1 MKIWQKVY
9 LATLVVFLL
18 MLNVGM
24 ILGANYIFE
33 HNVAIERQQCG
44 RECYMLQQNL
54 EHDFNYLAT
63 NGRMHVSVIQKVV
76 DSYHNYYQ
84 SQNVFIELREA
95 VGDKSSTRSVVIRGG
110 KKIYIQVE
118 RTLAKPY
125 SDYSVFY
132 QKELVD
138 FEQTW
143 RKLQATFVIIS
154 VGSSLLLCV
163 ILFFLI
169 RKLFK
174 PLEHLNQSVADI
186 SAGNYEQNLSAK
198 GDDEIAQLA
207 GNINAMADTIQKQ
220 ISQLE
225 EENKNKQQ
233 LMDNLAHELRTP
245 LTSIYGYAQLLQ
257 VGKVSEE
264 ETYEGLEYIMK
275 ESKRLNKMSA
285 DMLSMRLFEKENIQ
299 WKKVSIKEVSEHIRR
314 ILAEALENKD
324 ITLIENHEQ
333 EQYLG
338 EEDQYIVLFRNL
350 IENAIRASH
359 TGSTVEWNSRCVE
372 EGYEF
377 EIVDHGI
384 GMAKEE
390 LDKVMQAFYRVDKSR
405 TRAEGGAGLG
415 LSIVET
421 IVTRLGGGIQMESEK
436 DKGTKV
442 TISIELPENL
452 RNTEGRK
459 GEEVC

>member
-18 MLNVGM
+18 MLNVGL

-54 EHDFNYLAT
+54 EHDFSYLAA
-63 NGRMHVSVIQKVV
+63 NGRMHVSVIKKVV
-76 DSYHNYYQ
+76 DTYHNYYQ
-84 SQNVFIELREA
+84 SQNVVIELREA
-95 VGDKSSTRSVVIRGG
+95 AEEKASTRSVIIRGG

-125 SDYSVFY
+125 SDYAVFY

-143 RKLQATFVIIS
+143 RMLQATFVIIS

-198 GDDEIAQLA
+198 GDDEIAELA

-225 EENKNKQQ
+225 EENRNKQQ

-264 ETYEGLEYIMK
+264 ENYEGLEYIMK

-285 DMLSMRLFEKENIQ
+285 DMLSMRLFEKENIE
-299 WKKVSIKEVSEHIRR
+299 WNKVSIKEVSEHIRR
-314 ILAEALENKD
+314 ILTESLEKKG
-324 ITLIENHEQ
+324 ITLLENHEQ

-359 TGSTVEWNSRCVE
+359 EGSTVEWNSRVTE
-372 EGYEF
+372 KGYEF
-377 EIVDHGI
+377 EVIDHGI
-384 GMAKEE
+384 GMEKEE

-421 IVTRLGGGIQMESEK
+421 IVTRLGGKMQMESEK

-442 TISIELPENL
+442 MISIELPDSF
-452 RNTEGRK
+452 RNMQGRN
-459 GEEVC
+459 GEEIC

>member
-18 MLNVGM
+18 MLNVGL
-24 ILGANYIFE
+24 ILGSNYIFE
-33 HNVAIERQQCG
+33 HNVAIERRQCG

-54 EHDFNYLAT
+54 EHDFNYLAA

-76 DSYHNYYQ
+76 DTYHNYYQ
-84 SQNVFIELREA
+84 GQNVFIELREA

-110 KKIYIQVE
+110 KKIYVQVE

-169 RKLFK
+169 RELFK
-174 PLEHLNQSVADI
+174 PLERLNQSVADI

-198 GDDEIAQLA
+198 GEDEIAQLA
-207 GNINAMADTIQKQ
+207 GNINTMADTIQKQ

-285 DMLSMRLFEKENIQ
+285 DMLSMRLFEKENVQ
-299 WKKVSIKEVSEHIRR
+299 WNKVSIKGVSEHIRR
-314 ILAEALENKD
+314 ILAETMEKKNIVLR
-324 ITLIENHEQ
+324 ENHQQ
-333 EQYLG
+333 EEYLG

-350 IENAIRASH
+350 IENAIRASRA
-359 TGSTVEWNSRCVE
+359 GSTVEWSSRRTE
-372 EGYEF
+372 KGYEF
-377 EIVDHGI
+377 EVADHGI
-384 GMAKEE
+384 GMEKDE
-390 LDKVMQAFYRVDKSR
+390 LHKVMQAFYRVDKSR

-421 IVTRLGGGIQMESEK
+421 IVTRMGGRIQMESEK

-442 TISIELPENL
+442 TISIELPESLNGAD
-452 RNTEGRK
+452 GRK
-459 GEEVC
+459 GEEIC

>member
-18 MLNVGM
+18 MLNVGL
-24 ILGANYIFE
+24 ILGSNYIFE
-33 HNVAIERQQCG
+33 HNVAIERGQCG
-44 RECYMLQQNL
+44 RESYMLQQNL
-54 EHDFNYLAT
+54 EHDFSYLAA

-76 DSYHNYYQ
+76 DTYHNYYQ

-95 VGDKSSTRSVVIRGG
+95 VGDKASTRSMVIQGG

-118 RTLAKPY
+118 RTLSKPY

-138 FEQTW
+138 FEETW
-143 RKLQATFVIIS
+143 GKLQATFVIIS

-169 RKLFK
+169 RRLFR
-174 PLEHLNQSVADI
+174 PLEQLNQSVADI

-198 GDDEIAQLA
+198 GDDEIAELA
-207 GNINAMADTIQKQ
+207 GNINSMADTIQKQ

-285 DMLSMRLFEKENIQ
+285 DMLSMRLFEKENVQ
-299 WKKVSIKEVSEHIRR
+299 WTKVSMRSISEHVRK
-314 ILAEALENKD
+314 ILSEALENKN
-324 ITLIENHEQ
+324 ITLSEKHE
-333 EQYLG
+333 EDLYWG
-338 EEDQYIVLFRNL
+338 EEDQYIVMFRNL

-359 TGSTVEWNSRCVE
+359 AGSTIEWNSRYDEKEYV
-372 EGYEF
+372 F
-377 EIVDHGI
+377 EVIDHGI
-384 GMAKEE
+384 GMEKEE
-390 LDKVMQAFYRVDKSR
+390 VEKVMDAFYRVDKSR

-415 LSIVET
+415 LSIVDT
-421 IVTRLGGGIQMESEK
+421 IVKRLGGTIQIESEK

-442 TISIELPENL
+442 MVCIELPEAL
-452 RNTEGRK
+452 FK
-459 GEEVC
+459 

>member
-18 MLNVGM
+18 MLNVGL
-24 ILGANYIFE
+24 ILGSNYIFE
-33 HNVAIERQQCG
+33 HNVAIERGQCG

-54 EHDFNYLAT
+54 EHDFSYLAA

-76 DSYHNYYQ
+76 DTYHNYYQ

-95 VGDKSSTRSVVIRGG
+95 VGDKASTRSMVIQGG

-118 RTLAKPY
+118 RTLSKPY

-138 FEQTW
+138 FEETW
-143 RKLQATFVIIS
+143 GKLQATFVIIS

-169 RKLFK
+169 RRLFR
-174 PLEHLNQSVADI
+174 PLEQLNQSVADI

-198 GDDEIAQLA
+198 GDDEIAELA
-207 GNINAMADTIQKQ
+207 GNINSMADTIQKQ

-285 DMLSMRLFEKENIQ
+285 DMLSMRLFEKENVQ
-299 WKKVSIKEVSEHIRR
+299 WTKVSMKSISEHVRK
-314 ILAEALENKD
+314 ILSEALANKN
-324 ITLIENHEQ
+324 ITLSEKHE
-333 EQYLG
+333 EDLYWG
-338 EEDQYIVLFRNL
+338 EEDQYIVMFRNL

-359 TGSTVEWNSRCVE
+359 AGSTIEWNSRYDEKEYV
-372 EGYEF
+372 F
-377 EIVDHGI
+377 EVIDHGI
-384 GMAKEE
+384 GMEKEE
-390 LDKVMQAFYRVDKSR
+390 VEKVMDAFYRVDKSR

-415 LSIVET
+415 LSIVDT
-421 IVTRLGGGIQMESEK
+421 IVKRLGGTIQIESEK

-442 TISIELPENL
+442 MVCIELPEAL
-452 RNTEGRK
+452 LK
-459 GEEVC
+459 

>member
-24 ILGANYIFE
+24 ILCANYIFE

-54 EHDFNYLAT
+54 EHDFNYLAA

-76 DSYHNYYQ
+76 DTYHNYYQ

-95 VGDKSSTRSVVIRGG
+95 VGDKSSTKSVVIRGG

-118 RTLAKPY
+118 RTLSRPY

-143 RKLQATFVIIS
+143 KKLQATFVIIS

-174 PLEHLNQSVADI
+174 PLEKLNQSVADI

-198 GDDEIAQLA
+198 GEDEIAQLA
-207 GNINAMADTIQKQ
+207 GSINTMADTIQKQ

-257 VGKVSEE
+257 VGKISEE

-285 DMLSMRLFEKENIQ
+285 DMLSMRLFEKENVH
-299 WKKVSIKEVSEHIRR
+299 WNKVSIKEVSEHIRR
-314 ILAEALENKD
+314 ILAESLENKS

-333 EQYLG
+333 EQYFG
-338 EEDQYIVLFRNL
+338 EEDQYIVVFRNL

-359 TGSTVEWNSRCVE
+359 TGGVVEWNSRQVE
-372 EGYEF
+372 KGYEF
-377 EIVDHGI
+377 EVIDHGI
-384 GMAKEE
+384 GMEKEE

-405 TRAEGGAGLG
+405 TRAEGGVGLG

-421 IVTRLGGGIQMESEK
+421 IVTRLGGRIQMESEK
-436 DKGTKV
+436 NKGTKV
-442 TISIELPENL
+442 VISIELP
-452 RNTEGRK
+452 TELNVSEDRK

>member
-24 ILGANYIFE
+24 ILCANYIFE

-54 EHDFNYLAT
+54 EHDFNYLAA

-76 DSYHNYYQ
+76 DTYHNYYQ

-95 VGDKSSTRSVVIRGG
+95 VGDKASTKSVVIRGG

-118 RTLAKPY
+118 RTLSSPY

-143 RKLQATFVIIS
+143 KKLQATFVIIS

-169 RKLFK
+169 RELFK

-207 GNINAMADTIQKQ
+207 GSINTMADTIQKQ

-285 DMLSMRLFEKENIQ
+285 DMLSMRLFEKENVH
-299 WKKVSIKEVSEHIRR
+299 WNKVSIKEVSEHIRR
-314 ILAEALENKD
+314 ILAESLENKS

-333 EQYLG
+333 EQYFG
-338 EEDQYIVLFRNL
+338 EEDQYIVVFRNL

-359 TGSTVEWNSRCVE
+359 TGSVVEWNSRQVE
-372 EGYEF
+372 KGYEF
-377 EIVDHGI
+377 EVIDHGI
-384 GMAKEE
+384 GMEKEE

-421 IVTRLGGGIQMESEK
+421 IVTRLGGNIQMESEK
-436 DKGTKV
+436 GKGTRV
-442 TISIELPENL
+442 TISIELPESL
-452 RNTEGRK
+452 RNSGERK

>member
-24 ILGANYIFE
+24 ILCANYIFE

-54 EHDFNYLAT
+54 EHDFNYLAA

-76 DSYHNYYQ
+76 DTYHNYYQ

-95 VGDKSSTRSVVIRGG
+95 VGDKSSTKSVVIRGG

-143 RKLQATFVIIS
+143 KKLQATFIIIS
-154 VGSSLLLCV
+154 IGSSLLLCV

-169 RKLFK
+169 RELFK
-174 PLEHLNQSVADI
+174 PLERLNQSVADI

-198 GDDEIAQLA
+198 GEDEIAQLA
-207 GNINAMADTIQKQ
+207 GNINTMADTIQKQ

-257 VGKVSEE
+257 VGRVSEE

-285 DMLSMRLFEKENIQ
+285 DMLSMRLLEKENIH
-299 WKKVSIKEVSEHIRR
+299 WNKVPIKEVSEHIRR
-314 ILAEALENKD
+314 ILAESLENKN

-359 TGSTVEWNSRCVE
+359 SGGTVEWNSRKSE
-372 EGYEF
+372 KGYVF
-377 EIVDHGI
+377 EVIDQGI
-384 GMAKEE
+384 GMEKEE
-390 LDKVMQAFYRVDKSR
+390 LEKVMQAFYRVDKSR

-421 IVTRLGGGIQMESEK
+421 IVTRLGGSVQMESEK

-442 TISIELPENL
+442 IISIVLPDSLLHSE
-452 RNTEGRK
+452 EGK

>member
-18 MLNVGM
+18 MLNVGL
-24 ILGANYIFE
+24 ILGSNYIFE
-33 HNVAIERQQCG
+33 HNVAIERGQCG

-54 EHDFNYLAT
+54 EHDFSYLAA

-76 DSYHNYYQ
+76 DTYHNYYQ

-95 VGDKSSTRSVVIRGG
+95 VGDKASTRSMVIQGG

-118 RTLAKPY
+118 RTLSKPY

-138 FEQTW
+138 FEETW
-143 RKLQATFVIIS
+143 GKLQATFVIIS

-169 RKLFK
+169 RRLFR
-174 PLEHLNQSVADI
+174 PLEQLNQSVADI

-198 GDDEIAQLA
+198 GDDEIAELA
-207 GNINAMADTIQKQ
+207 GNINSMADTIQKQ

-285 DMLSMRLFEKENIQ
+285 DMLSMRLFEKENVQ
-299 WKKVSIKEVSEHIRR
+299 WTKVSMRSISEHVRK
-314 ILAEALENKD
+314 ILSEALENKN
-324 ITLIENHEQ
+324 ITLSEKHE
-333 EQYLG
+333 EDLYWG
-338 EEDQYIVLFRNL
+338 EEDQYIVMFRNL

-359 TGSTVEWNSRCVE
+359 AGSTIEWNSRYDEKEYV
-372 EGYEF
+372 F
-377 EIVDHGI
+377 EVIDHGI
-384 GMAKEE
+384 GMEKEE
-390 LDKVMQAFYRVDKSR
+390 VEKVMDAFYRVDKSR

-415 LSIVET
+415 LSIVDT
-421 IVTRLGGGIQMESEK
+421 IVKRLGGTIQIESEK

-442 TISIELPENL
+442 MVCIELPEAL
-452 RNTEGRK
+452 FK
-459 GEEVC
+459 

>member
-18 MLNVGM
+18 MLNVGL
-24 ILGANYIFE
+24 ILGSNYIFE
-33 HNVAIERQQCG
+33 HNVAIERGQCG

-54 EHDFNYLAT
+54 EHDFSYLAA

-76 DSYHNYYQ
+76 DTYHNYYQ

-95 VGDKSSTRSVVIRGG
+95 VGDKASTRSMVIQGG

-118 RTLAKPY
+118 RTLSKPY

-138 FEQTW
+138 FEETW
-143 RKLQATFVIIS
+143 GKLQATFVIIS

-169 RKLFK
+169 RRLFR
-174 PLEHLNQSVADI
+174 PLEQLNQSVADI

-198 GDDEIAQLA
+198 GDDEIAELA
-207 GNINAMADTIQKQ
+207 GNINSMADTIQKQ

-285 DMLSMRLFEKENIQ
+285 DMLSMRLFEKENVQ
-299 WKKVSIKEVSEHIRR
+299 WTKVSMKSISEHVRK
-314 ILAEALENKD
+314 ILSEALENKN
-324 ITLIENHEQ
+324 ITLSEKHE
-333 EQYLG
+333 EDLYWG
-338 EEDQYIVLFRNL
+338 EEDQYIVMFRNL

-359 TGSTVEWNSRCVE
+359 AGSTIEWNSRYDEKEYV
-372 EGYEF
+372 F
-377 EIVDHGI
+377 EVIDHGI
-384 GMAKEE
+384 GMEKEE
-390 LDKVMQAFYRVDKSR
+390 VEKVMDAFYRVDKSR

-415 LSIVET
+415 LSIVDT
-421 IVTRLGGGIQMESEK
+421 IVKRLGGTIQIESEK

-442 TISIELPENL
+442 MVCIELPEAL
-452 RNTEGRK
+452 LK
-459 GEEVC
+459 

>member
-24 ILGANYIFE
+24 ILCANYIFE

-54 EHDFNYLAT
+54 EHDFNYLAA

-76 DSYHNYYQ
+76 DTYHNYYQ

-95 VGDKSSTRSVVIRGG
+95 VGDKSSTKSVVIRGG

-118 RTLAKPY
+118 RTLSRPY

-143 RKLQATFVIIS
+143 KKLQATFVIIS

-174 PLEHLNQSVADI
+174 PLEKLNQSVADI

-198 GDDEIAQLA
+198 GEDEIAQLA
-207 GNINAMADTIQKQ
+207 GSINTMAETIQKQ

-257 VGKVSEE
+257 VGKISEE

-285 DMLSMRLFEKENIQ
+285 DMLSMRLFEKENVH
-299 WKKVSIKEVSEHIRR
+299 WNKVSIKEVSEHIRR
-314 ILAEALENKD
+314 ILAESLENKS

-333 EQYLG
+333 EQYFG
-338 EEDQYIVLFRNL
+338 EEDQYIVVFRNL

-359 TGSTVEWNSRCVE
+359 TGCVVEWNSRQVE
-372 EGYEF
+372 KGYEF
-377 EIVDHGI
+377 EVIDHGI
-384 GMAKEE
+384 GMEKEE

-405 TRAEGGAGLG
+405 TRAEGGVGLG

-421 IVTRLGGGIQMESEK
+421 IVTRLGGRIQMESEK
-436 DKGTKV
+436 NKGTKV
-442 TISIELPENL
+442 VISIELP
-452 RNTEGRK
+452 TELNVSEDRK

>member
-24 ILGANYIFE
+24 ILCANYIFE

-54 EHDFNYLAT
+54 EHDFNYLAA

-76 DSYHNYYQ
+76 DTYHNYYQ

-95 VGDKSSTRSVVIRGG
+95 VGDKSSTKSVVIRGG

-118 RTLAKPY
+118 RTLSRPY

-143 RKLQATFVIIS
+143 KKLQATFVIIS

-174 PLEHLNQSVADI
+174 PLEKLNQSVADI

-198 GDDEIAQLA
+198 GEDEIAQLA
-207 GNINAMADTIQKQ
+207 GSINTMADTIQKQ

-257 VGKVSEE
+257 VGKISEE

-285 DMLSMRLFEKENIQ
+285 DMLSMRLFEKENVH
-299 WKKVSIKEVSEHIRR
+299 WNKVSIKEVSEHIRR
-314 ILAEALENKD
+314 ILAESLENKS

-333 EQYLG
+333 EQYFG
-338 EEDQYIVLFRNL
+338 EEDQYIVVFRNL

-359 TGSTVEWNSRCVE
+359 IGGVVEWNSRQVE
-372 EGYEF
+372 KGYEF
-377 EIVDHGI
+377 EVIDHGI
-384 GMAKEE
+384 GMEKEE

-405 TRAEGGAGLG
+405 TRAEGGVGLG
-415 LSIVET
+415 LAIVET
-421 IVTRLGGGIQMESEK
+421 IVTRLGGRIQMESEK
-436 DKGTKV
+436 NNGTKV
-442 TISIELPENL
+442 VISIELP
-452 RNTEGRK
+452 TELNVSEDRK

>member
-24 ILGANYIFE
+24 ILCANYIFE
-33 HNVAIERQQCG
+33 HNIAIERQQCG

-54 EHDFNYLAT
+54 EHDFSYLAA

-84 SQNVFIELREA
+84 SQNLFIELREA
-95 VGDKSSTRSVVIRGG
+95 VGDKSNTRSVVIRGG

-118 RTLAKPY
+118 RTLSKPY
-125 SDYSVFY
+125 ADYAVFY

-154 VGSSLLLCV
+154 LGSSLLLCI

-174 PLEHLNQSVADI
+174 PLECLNQSVADI
-186 SAGNYEQNLSAK
+186 SSGNYEQNLSAK
-198 GDDEIAQLA
+198 GEDEIAQLA
-207 GNINAMADTIQKQ
+207 GNINTMAETIQKQ

-299 WKKVSIKEVSEHIRR
+299 WTQLSMKSVSEHVHK
-314 ILAEALENKD
+314 ILADGLESKN
-324 ITLIENHEQ
+324 ITLKEFHEKDM
-333 EQYLG
+333 YWG

-350 IENAIRASH
+350 LENAIRASKE
-359 TGSTVEWNSRCVE
+359 GSTIEWNSRCQE
-372 EGYEF
+372 KGYLF
-377 EIVDHGI
+377 EVIDYGI
-384 GMAKEE
+384 GMEPEE
-390 LDKVMQAFYRVDKSR
+390 VEKVMEAFYRVDKSR

-415 LSIVET
+415 LSIVDT
-421 IVTRLGGGIQMESEK
+421 IVKRLGGTIQIESEK
-436 DKGTKV
+436 DKGTKIKV
-442 TISIELPENL
+442 CIEIPESL
-452 RNTEGRK
+452 LK
-459 GEEVC
+459 

>member
-24 ILGANYIFE
+24 ILCANYIFE

-54 EHDFNYLAT
+54 EHDFNYLAA

-76 DSYHNYYQ
+76 DTYHNYYQ

-95 VGDKSSTRSVVIRGG
+95 VGDKSSTKSVVIRGG

-118 RTLAKPY
+118 RTLSRPY

-143 RKLQATFVIIS
+143 KKLQATFIIIS
-154 VGSSLLLCV
+154 IGSSLLLCV

-169 RKLFK
+169 RELFK
-174 PLEHLNQSVADI
+174 PLERLNQSVADI

-198 GDDEIAQLA
+198 GEDEIAQLA
-207 GNINAMADTIQKQ
+207 GSINTMADTIQKQ

-257 VGKVSEE
+257 VGKISEE

-285 DMLSMRLFEKENIQ
+285 DMLSMRLFEKENVH
-299 WKKVSIKEVSEHIRR
+299 WNKVSIKEVSEHIRR
-314 ILAEALENKD
+314 ILAESLENKS

-333 EQYLG
+333 EQYFG
-338 EEDQYIVLFRNL
+338 EEDQYIVVFRNL

-359 TGSTVEWNSRCVE
+359 TGGVVEWNSRQVE
-372 EGYEF
+372 KGYEF
-377 EIVDHGI
+377 EVIDHGI
-384 GMAKEE
+384 GMEKEE

-405 TRAEGGAGLG
+405 TRAEGGVGLG

-421 IVTRLGGGIQMESEK
+421 IVTRLGGRIQMESEK
-436 DKGTKV
+436 NKGTKV
-442 TISIELPENL
+442 VISIELP
-452 RNTEGRK
+452 TELNVSEDRK